1 MKEMETLLPAA
12 EKFAREGFG
21 NRESWAKATLDFPKL
36 QLARFGVDL
45 LLGCL
50 ATIGN
55 VERLLKRVAHRG
67 DVSTGV
73 EMNDIFLCDAHAPK
87 PHEVADAPSS
97 HALVEHKAIVPKTP
111 YLSKILGTY
120 ETIFGGRRWKEQP
133 NKYRNRGV
141 QKDPDALQKLR
152 RDKGLPQTETDFLR
166 TREAEIH
173 NALEESVEQRAK
185 KIAKGKWGGPVPKD
199 TGKHVTPAI
208 EKIRRSAAER
218 QKKKNAQVLS
228 SSGGLPAGPSSAKR
242 KKLLANAP
250 RWASVC
256 RTPSGTSQTPA
267 AIPHNAVTILVDQSD
282 NDLND
287 VLIRRHFHVINGWT
301 SFARKLLSV
310 SQRHRVAIVVAPSMH
325 EGTLANC
332 VSTLVCRV
340 VGGHLTCHTWLKA
353 ALRDNEEPKGL
364 QFQGILSRTISLHF
378 TRAFEKHFVSVSK
391 VFDKLGASKGCRI
404 HVEKDMAKLLRLYK
418 NYFDSKGPR
427 SRPWSKYCI
436 ITKDE
441 AEAVALRD
449 ANPSMPKR
457 AVQSFNLFLDEQSM
471 CQRTVCCP
479 GRWVF

>member
-21 NRESWAKATLDFPKL
+21 NRESWAKATLDFPEL
-36 QLARFGVDL
+36 QLARLGVDL

-50 ATIGN
+50 ATIVN

-133 NKYRNRGV
+133 KKYRNAGV

-152 RDKGLPQTETDFLR
+152 RDKGLPQTETDVLR

-208 EKIRRSAAER
+208 EKSAGPRLRGRRRRTHRCYQARAVFRQDHLLPRGRSCWQTRLGGHQSAER
-218 QKKKNAQVLS
+218 RAEQVKHR
-228 SSGGLPAGPSSAKR
+228 LPY
-242 KKLLANAP
+242 
-250 RWASVC
+250 
-256 RTPSGTSQTPA
+256 RTM
-267 AIPHNAVTILVDQSD
+267 QS
-282 NDLND
+282 L
-287 VLIRRHFHVINGWT
+287 FW
-301 SFARKLLSV
+301 
-310 SQRHRVAIVVAPSMH
+310 
-325 EGTLANC
+325 
-332 VSTLVCRV
+332 
-340 VGGHLTCHTWLKA
+340 LTKA
-353 ALRDNEEPKGL
+353 
-364 QFQGILSRTISLHF
+364 T
-378 TRAFEKHFVSVSK
+378 T
-391 VFDKLGASKGCRI
+391 
-404 HVEKDMAKLLRLYK
+404 
-418 NYFDSKGPR
+418 
-427 SRPWSKYCI
+427 
-436 ITKDE
+436 T
-441 AEAVALRD
+441 
-449 ANPSMPKR
+449 
-457 AVQSFNLFLDEQSM
+457 
-471 CQRTVCCP
+471 
-479 GRWVF
+479 